1 MRRIIVVGCQGS
13 GKTRLSLALGR
24 KLGLPVVHLDTLYW
38 RPGWKAS
45 DTPSFRARVA
55 EAIARDGWI
64 LDGSFSGLAFDLT
77 IARAQQLI
85 VIERPR
91 WLCLWRVLWRSAF
104 QRRGTRA
111 DLPEG
116 CPEQF
121 DVDLLKQVWR
131 YNLDR
136 RPRIEEERLTYGAD
150 VPVVRLYSDREIAAF
165 AETIVPAT

>member
-1 MRRIIVVGCQGS
+1 
-13 GKTRLSLALGR
+13 
-24 KLGLPVVHLDTLYW
+24 VVHLDTLYW

-45 DTPSFRARVA
+45 DTASFRERVA
-55 EAIARDGWI
+55 AAIAGDGWI
-64 LDGSFSGLAFDLT
+64 VDGSFSGLAFDLT
-77 IARAQQLI
+77 IARAERLV

-104 QRRGTRA
+104 QRRGTRT

-121 DVDLLKQVWR
+121 DLDLLKQVWR

-136 RPRIEEERLTYGAD
+136 RPRIEEDHLTFGAN
-150 VPVVRLYSDREIAAF
+150 VPVVRLRSDREIASF
-165 AETIVPAT
+165 LGSC

>member
-13 GKTRLSLALGR
+13 GKTSLSLALGR

-45 DTPSFRARVA
+45 DTPSFRTRVA
-55 EAIARDGWI
+55 EAIAGDGWI
-64 LDGSFSGLAFDLT
+64 VDGSFSGLAFDLT
-77 IARAQQLI
+77 IARAEKLI
-85 VIERPR
+85 VIERSR
-91 WLCLWRVLWRSAF
+91 FLCLWRVLWRSAF

-121 DVDLLKQVWR
+121 DFDLLKQVWR
-131 YNLDR
+131 YNVDR
-136 RPRIEEERLTYGAD
+136 RPQIEEERLKFGAN
-150 VPVVRLYSDREIAAF
+150 VPVVRLRSDREIAAF
-165 AETIVPAT
+165 VEANSPAT

>member
-1 MRRIIVVGCQGS
+1 MRRIIVVGSQGS
-13 GKTRLSLALGR
+13 GKTHLSLALGS

-45 DTPSFRARVA
+45 DTPSFREQVA
-55 EAIARDGWI
+55 KAIAADGWI
-64 LDGSFSGLAFDLT
+64 VDGSFSGLAFDLT

-121 DVDLLKQVWR
+121 DFDLLKQVWR
-131 YNLDR
+131 YNADR
-136 RPRIEEERLTYGAD
+136 RPRIEEERLKYGAD
-150 VPVVRLYSDREIAAF
+150 VPVVRLRSDREITDFVASSP
-165 AETIVPAT
+165 TT

>member
-1 MRRIIVVGCQGS
+1 MRRVIVVGCQGS

-45 DTPSFRARVA
+45 DTPSFRERVTKA
-55 EAIARDGWI
+55 VAGDGWI
-64 LDGSFSGLAFDLT
+64 VDGSFSGLAFDLT
-77 IARAQQLI
+77 LARAEKLI
-85 VIERPR
+85 VIERSR
-91 WLCLWRVLWRSAF
+91 FLCLWRVLWRSAF

-111 DLPEG
+111 DLPDG

-121 DVDLLKQVWR
+121 DFDLLKQVWR

-136 RPRIEEERLTYGAD
+136 RPRIEEEHLKYGANL
-150 VPVVRLYSDREIAAF
+150 PVVRLRSDREIAAF
-165 AETIVPAT
+165 VEANSPAT